1 MCACVCVCVCVC
13 MWTCVWT
20 CACVHVCMCVCVGG
34 GGWVCACASL
44 CSNSRDKLQ
53 TDAYMTQFSKRVYTC
68 TMLISIG
75 NIIMLL
81 RLLVHFI
88 YDTCMHIMF
97 YYSCMDSW
105 PNLTTI
111 PAPRVSTEEAA
122 RLSYAC
128 WPERGECMIC
138 THYHILLLLK
148 LSRQAITNTV

>member
-1 MCACVCVCVCVC
+1 MCVCVCVYVDMCV
-13 MWTCVWT
+13 
-20 CACVHVCMCVCVGG
+20 CACVYVCVCVGY
-34 GGWVCACASL
+34 VCACVSL

-68 TMLISIG
+68 KTLISIG

-81 RLLVHFI
+81 RSLVHFI

-128 WPERGECMIC
+128 WPERG
-138 THYHILLLLK
+138 
-148 LSRQAITNTV
+148 SA